1 MRAHCS
7 AGVSNL
13 RMLFCKP
20 FFSTKTLLS
29 SPVSL
34 NVEKLSEKY
43 TREALEGR
51 GRRVIYVVY
60 GTTSCLEQLSK
71 FGKIQ
76 PRQPKSE
83 QEAGGVSNGPWKK
96 AR

>member
-1 MRAHCS
+1 ML
-7 AGVSNL
+7 L
-13 RMLFCKP
+13 REPLL
-20 FFSTKTLLS
+20 STKRLLS
-29 SPVSL
+29 SFVSL
-34 NVEKLSEKY
+34 NVEKLSEQY
-43 TREALEGR
+43 TREALEGK

-76 PRQPKSE
+76 PGQPKSE
-83 QEAGGVSNGPWKK
+83 QEPGGVSTGPWTK